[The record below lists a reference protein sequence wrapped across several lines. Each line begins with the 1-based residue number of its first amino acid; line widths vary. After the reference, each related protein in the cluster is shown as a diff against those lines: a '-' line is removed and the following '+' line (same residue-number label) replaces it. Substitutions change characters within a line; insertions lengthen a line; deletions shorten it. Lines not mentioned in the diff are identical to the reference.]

1 MTHIEVAVD
10 TREED
15 IKRINEFSKVI
26 SEILMHNLIHLNI
39 SIEQKEYFEKVIE
52 DGLLQYNYAPKKY
65 QCE

>member
-1 MTHIEVAVD
+1 MNFIEEPVD

-15 IKRINEFSKVI
+15 IKRINEFSKAI

-39 SIEQKEYFEKVIE
+39 SVEQRKYFEKVIE
-52 DGLLQYNYAPKKY
+52 EGLLQYDYAPKKY

>member
-15 IKRINEFSKVI
+15 IKRINEFSKMI